1 MRPVQ
6 YPNEKIIEAGTR
18 IQDEGRT
25 VTAFAI
31 RKAIGGGDTK
41 RIAQVW
47 YQHVTEATND
57 ESPVPDL
64 PVEVEEAFAAGRER
78 FGDYLRSIATEINK
92 VSNRAAD
99 RRVADMTRDLEAV
112 KRQADAEM
120 ADSSAM
126 IEELEDKNRDLENK
140 VDQLEEDLGIACRH
154 RDEHKERADKAE
166 AKLSQSGGMEALLKR
181 IEKLEHSSK

>member
-6 YPNEKIIEAGTR
+6 YPNEKIIEAGAK

-31 RKAIGGGDTK
+31 RKAIGGGDPK

-47 YQHVTEATND
+47 SQHVTKATND
-57 ESPVPDL
+57 ELPTQDL
-64 PVEVEEAFAAGRER
+64 PVEVEAALTTGRER
-78 FGDYLRSIATEINK
+78 FGDYLQSIATEINK
-92 VSNRAAD
+92 VANRAAD
-99 RRVADMTRDLEAV
+99 RRVADMTRELEAV
-112 KRQADAEM
+112 KRQAEAEM

-126 IEELEDKNRDLENK
+126 VDELEDKYKALENK
-140 VDQLEEDLGIACRH
+140 ADQLEVALGIGSRD
-154 RDEHKERADKAE
+154 RDEYKERADKAE

-181 IEKLEHSSK
+181 IEKLESGEK